1 MLFFPLGTDRKLRS
15 TPWLTYTLIALNI
28 LIFLFT
34 ERSIL
39 ALSDQMVQLQE
50 NLGAGI
56 ERPDLLASWNNN
68 FVFNAYLQPAYP
80 QLHQFFSY
88 QFLHQNLM
96 HLAGNMIFLYVFGC
110 AVEDRLGKLPFGLFY
125 LAGGVLAGWAHVVTS
140 ASPVL
145 GASGS
150 VAAVTGIFL
159 ALFPQVGVHIWYWFL
174 VMIGRFEV
182 SAVVL
187 ICFRVA
193 QDLLFN
199 FAGVGNVAY
208 EAHLAGYLV
217 GFLTGMGLLS
227 SRLLAGEPTDM
238 LAAIEQRRRRAEFA
252 RLSRSGTSVWDTPGG
267 GSSSADSLGGPDAP
281 PPTPAEAERMRL
293 RAGVTRALEGPDRTA
308 EALDRWADLVARH
321 PGEVLPPGPQ
331 LDVGNLLMA
340 AGRHEEAAGAYDA
353 YLKLYGRHAEA
364 PRVTL
369 LASLL
374 LTRYLNE
381 PGRAVELLE
390 PTMER
395 LRGADGDLAATVLE
409 EARAAVATR

>member
-1 MLFFPLGTDRKLRS
+1 MLFFPLGTDRTLRS
-15 TPWLTYTLIALNI
+15 TPWLTYALIAVNV

-39 ALSDQMVQLQE
+39 ALGDQMVQLQE

-56 ERPDLLASWNNN
+56 QRPDLLASWNDN

-80 QLHQFFSY
+80 QLHQFFTY
-88 QFLHQNLM
+88 QFLHQNLW
-96 HLAGNMIFLYVFGC
+96 HLAGNMVFLYVFGC
-110 AVEDRLGKLPFGLFY
+110 AVEDRMGKLPFGLFY
-125 LAGGVLAGWAHVVTS
+125 LAGGVLAGWAHVMTS
-140 ASPVL
+140 PSPVL

-199 FAGVGNVAY
+199 FASVGNVAY

-217 GFLTGMGLLS
+217 GFVTGMGLLYT
-227 SRLLAGEPTDM
+227 RLLGGEPTDM
-238 LAAIEQRRRRAEFA
+238 LAAIEQRRRRAAFA
-252 RLSRSGTSVWDTPGG
+252 KLAREGPPVWEAPGG
-267 GSSSADSLGGPDAP
+267 GPPGAPGGPAAP
-281 PPTPAEAERMRL
+281 PPTPAEAQRMRA
-293 RAGVTRALEGPDRTA
+293 RAAVMTRLADPDHPNSAVDAWVQLQRS
-308 EALDRWADLVARH
+308 H

-331 LDVGNLLMA
+331 LDIGNLTMA
-340 AGRHEEAAGAYDA
+340 AGRHAEAAAAYEA
-353 YLKLYGRHAEA
+353 YLRLYPRNAEA

-369 LASLL
+369 LAALVH
-374 LTRYLNE
+374 TRYLGN

-390 PTMER
+390 PAMER
-395 LRGADGDLAATVLE
+395 VGGADRSLAEAVLE
-409 EARAAVATR
+409 EARAAAAKP